1 MQCDFCHN
9 LVGKLS
15 RVNFFE
21 EMILTVPTLFD
32 VQTKSLITG
41 VPYFHALDDDGL
53 KSVAQEI
60 IVRHYSAGEVIF
72 LEGDPGRG
80 LHLVVEGL
88 CKIYHLSV
96 EGREHILHLLE
107 PGEFCN
113 EVAAVDGGPN
123 PANLAAIDNSIV
135 WVVTKDSMGRL
146 RQQYPQLND
155 VIINNLAQ
163 HSRHLVKRIYT
174 VSFLSVTGRLAAFL
188 LQQGHS
194 NDILDR
200 HRWTQDEIA
209 AHLGTVR
216 EMVVRSF
223 RELEQAGLIA
233 FDRHQI
239 KILDK
244 EGLKEL
250 V

>member
-1 MQCDFCHN
+1 MTT
-9 LVGKLS
+9 L
-15 RVNFFE
+15 
-21 EMILTVPTLFD
+21 ILFD
-32 VQTKSLITG
+32 TAAKSLLAG
-41 VPYFHALDDDGL
+41 VPYFEVLDDTRL
-53 KSVAQEI
+53 KTVAQEVI
-60 IVRHYSAGEVIF
+60 IRQYHAGEVIF
-72 LEGDPGRG
+72 LEGDPGKG

-88 CKIYHLSV
+88 CKVYHLSI
-96 EGREHILHLLE
+96 EGREHILHLLT

-113 EVAAVDGGPN
+113 EVSAVDGGPN
-123 PANLAAIDNSIV
+123 PANLAAIEDSLV
-135 WVVTKDSMGRL
+135 WVITKEAMDRL
-146 RQQYPQLND
+146 RRHYPELND

-163 HSRHLVKRIYT
+163 HCRHLVKRIYT

-188 LQQGHS
+188 LREGHEGH
-194 NDILDR
+194 ILDR

-244 EGLKEL
+244 EGLQEL

>member
-1 MQCDFCHN
+1 M
-9 LVGKLS
+9 VKI
-15 RVNFFE
+15 FE
-21 EMILTVPTLFD
+21 ETVLTIPTLFD
-32 VQTKSLITG
+32 VQTKSLISG
-41 VPYFHALDDDGL
+41 IPYFQALDDDGL
-53 KSVAQEI
+53 RSVAQEI
-60 IVRHYSAGEVIF
+60 IVRHYSTGQVIF
-72 LEGDPGRG
+72 LEGEPGRG

-88 CKIYHLSV
+88 GKIYHMSS
-96 EGREHILHLLE
+96 EGREHILHLLG
-107 PGEFCN
+107 PGNFCN

-123 PANLAAIDNSIV
+123 PANLAAIEDSTV
-135 WVVTKDSMGRL
+135 WVVTKDSMDRL

-188 LQQGHS
+188 LREGHG
-194 NDILDR
+194 DTILDR

-223 RELEQAGLIA
+223 RELEQAGFIA
-233 FDRHQI
+233 FDRHEI

-244 EGLKEL
+244 EGLKEI

>member
-1 MQCDFCHN
+1 M
-9 LVGKLS
+9 V
-15 RVNFFE
+15 
-21 EMILTVPTLFD
+21 LTVPTLFD
-32 VQTKSLITG
+32 VQTKSFITG
-41 VPYFHALDDDGL
+41 VPYFQALNDDGL

-60 IVRHYSAGEVIF
+60 VVRHYNAGEVIF

-123 PANLAAIDNSIV
+123 PANLAAINNSIV
-135 WVVTKDSMGRL
+135 WVVTKDSMDRL
-146 RQQYPQLND
+146 RRQYPQLND

-174 VSFLSVTGRLAAFL
+174 ISFLSVTGRLAAFL
-188 LQQGHS
+188 LREGR
-194 NDILDR
+194 NDSILDR

>member
-1 MQCDFCHN
+1 MTT
-9 LVGKLS
+9 L
-15 RVNFFE
+15 
-21 EMILTVPTLFD
+21 TLFD
-32 VQTKSLITG
+32 AVTKSLLTKI
-41 VPYFHALDDDGL
+41 PYFQALDDAGL
-53 KSVAQEI
+53 QSVAQEV
-60 IVRHYSAGEVIF
+60 IVREYSAGQVIF
-72 LEGDPGRG
+72 LEGEPDRG

-88 CKIYHLSV
+88 GKIYHMSP

-107 PGEFCN
+107 PGDFCN

-123 PANLAAIDNSIV
+123 PANLAALEDSTV
-135 WVVTKDSMGRL
+135 WVVTKESMDHL
-146 RQQYPQLND
+146 RRQYPELND

-163 HSRHLVKRIYT
+163 HCRHLVKRIYT

-188 LQQGHS
+188 LREGRHS
-194 NDILDR
+194 SILDR

-223 RELEQAGLIA
+223 RELEQAELIA

-244 EGLKEL
+244 EGLREL
-250 V
+250 I

>member
-1 MQCDFCHN
+1 MT
-9 LVGKLS
+9 L
-15 RVNFFE
+15 
-21 EMILTVPTLFD
+21 PTLFD

-41 VPYFHALDDDGL
+41 VPYFQALDDDGL

-60 IVRHYSAGEVIF
+60 IVRQFSAGEVIF

-80 LHLVVEGL
+80 LHLVAEGL

-123 PANLAAIDNSIV
+123 PANLAAVEDSTV
-135 WVVTKDSMGRL
+135 WVVTKDSMDRL
-146 RQQYPQLND
+146 RRQYPELND

-163 HSRHLVKRIYT
+163 HCRHLAKRIYT

-188 LQQGHS
+188 LQQGRS
-194 NDILDR
+194 NKVLDR

-223 RELEQAGLIA
+223 RELEQARLIT
-233 FDRHQI
+233 FDRHRI
-239 KILDK
+239 KILDT
-244 EGLKEL
+244 EGLEEL